1 MHEVGA
7 GDTVKVHY
15 TGKLRDGTVFDS
27 SRDGEPIQF
36 TVGSE
41 QVIPGFE
48 AGVLGMREGDKKT
61 LVIAPED
68 AYGPRREEL
77 TFQVPR
83 AQMPPG
89 VQPQPGM
96 MLEVSSPDGDTLL
109 VAIAEVSDETLTL
122 DANHPLAGE
131 ELHFDIEL
139 VAVQPAS

>member
-1 MHEVGA
+1 MHKVGA